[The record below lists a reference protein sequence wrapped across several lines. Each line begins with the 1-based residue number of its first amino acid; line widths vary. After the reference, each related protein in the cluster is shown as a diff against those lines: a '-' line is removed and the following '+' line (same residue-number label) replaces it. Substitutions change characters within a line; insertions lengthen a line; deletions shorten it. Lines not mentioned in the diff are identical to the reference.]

1 MVHSRAAV
9 AVVVA
14 PGDDPNRYP
23 GDAISDGSTTSRSYP
38 LVDGTN
44 RWEWAAVSAWS
55 GASAPDRPVAVGHY
69 VLGIEQAARRR
80 LPAQLLNARQSAAF
94 YLRDFSTSNASW
106 WNGGDCSEL
115 SLHGGNGMPS
125 ALGADVGSAVVSY
138 GATAGKEASEPVR
151 GTVAAA
157 RAVGAEVNHAGRF
170 KEARE
175 FFEQV
180 ALAEDF
186 IEFLT
191 LPAYPPLD

>member
-1 MVHSRAAV
+1 
-9 AVVVA
+9 
-14 PGDDPNRYP
+14 
-23 GDAISDGSTTSRSYP
+23 
-38 LVDGTN
+38 
-44 RWEWAAVSAWS
+44 
-55 GASAPDRPVAVGHY
+55 
-69 VLGIEQAARRR
+69 
-80 LPAQLLNARQSAAF
+80 
-94 YLRDFSTSNASW
+94 
-106 WNGGDCSEL
+106 
-115 SLHGGNGMPS
+115 MPS

-138 GATAGKEASEPVR
+138 GAAAGKEASEPVR

-191 LPAYPPLD
+191 LPAYPPLDCVGR